1 MTPEITATLLQLNRA
16 FYATVATAFDATRWI
31 AGGVATTANLAASTG
46 GSTPTGTR
54 CWLWQWAFAWLL
66 EEWGIVADYVGVD
79 ADAQLLTLAA
89 QHAAGLTHVRCTFQ
103 QADFTEMHWTAQ
115 LALQTRTF
123 DLVVCFAAL
132 HHVPGY
138 RLRAQV
144 VAGLADL
151 VTTGGTIILS
161 HWQFLTS
168 ARFVRKQIAW
178 QTIGLS
184 ESDIEEGDALLP
196 WHQNAFAVRYVHQT
210 DEGEAQQLAKMAG
223 LCRIAHFYADGKEG
237 NLNLYTILSRVE
249 ESET

>member
-16 FYATVATAFDATRWI
+16 FYATVATAFDATR
-31 AGGVATTANLAASTG
+31 GGLPVGWRQLQT
-46 GSTPTGTR
+46 
-54 CWLWQWAFAWLL
+54 WLPQPVGRPLRVLDVGCGNGRFAWLL

-151 VTTGGTIILS
+151 VTTGGTIIS
-161 HWQFLTS
+161 RT
-168 ARFVRKQIAW
+168 
-178 QTIGLS
+178 
-184 ESDIEEGDALLP
+184 
-196 WHQNAFAVRYVHQT
+196 
-210 DEGEAQQLAKMAG
+210 
-223 LCRIAHFYADGKEG
+223 G
-237 NLNLYTILSRVE
+237 NF
-249 ESET
+249 